1 MSYFQK
7 RFRHFAT
14 KAIRHLDNQLT
25 QLRIQHAH
33 LILHQKQFLDQVEL
47 VVNLIMREARETR
60 VDPREQLKS
69 IQAEF
74 EPHETHINDELKRIA
89 DEMCLLYTFKNET
102 EQEIRDAEIYE
113 ESQELPIYDIKKRT
127 ERRHCVN
134 TPKKSTI
141 KEKQQRQEKQQE
153 KQQENQENKMSRQK
167 MQEMMRGRTKP
178 KSGNI
183 VRDIVRS

>member
-7 RFRHFAT
+7 RFRHFAN
-14 KAIRHLDNQLT
+14 KAIRHHDDQLT

-33 LILHQKQFLDQVEL
+33 LILHQKQFIDQFEL
-47 VVNLIMREARETR
+47 LVNLVMREARETR
-60 VDPREQLKS
+60 VDPREQLMS
-69 IQAEF
+69 LQAEF

-127 ERRHCVN
+127 ERKHRYN
-134 TPKKSTI
+134 TPKKSTN
-141 KEKQQRQEKQQE
+141 KERQQRPQSQEK
-153 KQQENQENKMSRQK
+153 KENKMSRQK

-183 VRDIVRS
+183 VRDIVRA

>member
-7 RFRHFAT
+7 RFHHFAN
-14 KAIRHLDNQLT
+14 KAIRHHDDQLT

-69 IQAEF
+69 IQTEF

-89 DEMCLLYTFKNET
+89 DEMCLLYTFKHET

-127 ERRHCVN
+127 VRRYRVN
-134 TPKKSTI
+134 TLKKSTN
-141 KEKQQRQEKQQE
+141 KEKQERQQE
-153 KQQENQENKMSRQK
+153 RQQENQENKMSRQK

-183 VRDIVRS
+183 VRDIVRA